1 VIMAHQGQAF
11 NLGEGHFQTGPTTYV
26 GNVTVE
32 KRRMQDQYDAEK
44 NESHHQGDG
53 FDDCMMGDESQPTK
67 SEFAFNKPHI
77 VLFLANIF
85 SQDII

>member
-1 VIMAHQGQAF
+1 MAHQGQAF